1 MSAGCDKVMKP
12 GFEALRVLPAVGACG
27 DDLLGRLNDA
37 SDLVRV
43 GPDEELFQAGEILR
57 ELTVLV
63 VGLVGAVWPRSGGR
77 QAILDV
83 LQPVRPLWL
92 AATLLGLPA
101 PAGARTVTS
110 ARLIVFPAT
119 ELRAMARD
127 DPALGQRLLDYSLH
141 ETQTLT
147 QEVYALK
154 LHPAAQRLA
163 LYLLDRVNE
172 AEPGPAR
179 FVLPFE
185 KRLLAA
191 RIGCSQ
197 ENLSRAF
204 AALRRIGVETQRGV
218 VIIRHLAALRAY
230 AAQSALRDV

>member
-1 MSAGCDKVMKP
+1 MKP

-101 PAGARTVTS
+101 PAGADGH
-110 ARLIVFPAT
+110 I
-119 ELRAMARD
+119 
-127 DPALGQRLLDYSLH
+127 G
-141 ETQTLT
+141 
-147 QEVYALK
+147 
-154 LHPAAQRLA
+154 AADCVSGDGA
-163 LYLLDRVNE
+163 SGH
-172 AEPGPAR
+172 GPR
-179 FVLPFE
+179 
-185 KRLLAA
+185 
-191 RIGCSQ
+191 
-197 ENLSRAF
+197 
-204 AALRRIGVETQRGV
+204 
-218 VIIRHLAALRAY
+218 
-230 AAQSALRDV
+230 